1 MQTIC
6 FCGIEKSLKVEG
18 NEPHTCTV
26 NCLIDDR
33 AAFFLGA
40 QALAF
45 NRYGRR
51 LKEREIESLQ
61 SIYYLRPGRLQI
73 HVVFLTI
80 RAL

>member
-18 NEPHTCTV
+18 ND
-26 NCLIDDR
+26 CLIDDR
-33 AAFFLGA
+33 AAYFFLGA

-45 NRYGRR
+45 NRYGMR
-51 LKEREIESLQ
+51 LKEREIDSLQ
-61 SIYYLRPGRLQI
+61 SIYCLRPGRLQI